1 MNNIVKLI
9 ICIVVCEGVG
19 IIAGIATSK
28 SIGEWYLYL
37 NKPSFNPPNWIFGPV
52 WTLLYLMMGI
62 SVYLIWK
69 EGINFDGV
77 NTAIVVFAVHLI
89 INGLWSFVFFLWKST
104 GWGLVVILTL
114 WLLIVICIIL
124 FYKINSTS
132 AILLIP
138 YLLWVSFASV
148 LNWSLWKL
156 N

>member
-69 EGINFDGV
+69 EGIN
-77 NTAIVVFAVHLI
+77 
-89 INGLWSFVFFLWKST
+89 GLWSFVFFLWKST